1 MTCSDSCR
9 SKRSRRLKRQ
19 RKKAGQARA
28 HPAELQGIYQADT
41 GQIEDVAMEVM
52 RDELKPVV
60 REALTDDVLR
70 AIQDLVHLTPLV
82 VQKIREDIEQSS
94 DPTLRQRAY
103 SLVAKYT
110 LGNASVAPAP
120 LEQSAQGMQVTF
132 VMPRPGDTSPAATE
146 TPADGDAVELKKCRD
161 CETDKPATDFEGNSD
176 RCLECHQSL
185 QARVQERFG
194 E

>member
-28 HPAELQGIYQADT
+28 HPDELQGLYQADT
-41 GQIEDVAMEVM
+41 GKIEDVAMEVM
-52 RDELKPVV
+52 RAEVQPVV

-82 VQKIREDIEQSS
+82 VQKIREDIEQTS

-103 SLVAKYT
+103 TLVAKYT
-110 LGNASVAPAP
+110 LGHPSVAPAP
-120 LEQSAQGMQVTF
+120 LEQSAQGMNVTF
-132 VMPRPGDTSPAATE
+132 VMPRPGDTSPAGVEA
-146 TPADGDAVELKKCRD
+146 PADGEAVELKKCME
-161 CETDKPATDFEGNSD
+161 CSQEKPATEFVAASNK
-176 RCLECHQSL
+176 CIECYESL
-185 QARVQERFG
+185 QRDVTERFG